1 MVARESNKLDLFL
14 GGRKIPSKA
23 RIPTPRGSCDGF
35 LLIMWS
41 QPAGLKIPDAS
52 YYRARYYDSNS
63 GRFLSEDPIRFE
75 GGINPYRYGAN
86 SPTSFIDPL
95 GLAECVYSV
104 AQHTMICTSNNPPPA
119 VGPQWQVQ
127 VGPNG
132 VASGADQCKNN
143 DDCVNSRNKGPITPG
158 RYRMNA
164 DTRPQHQGWGLYR
177 LEPWPHHW
185 YNGLLYD
192 LGLSRGGFELHIG
205 SVTFGCID
213 ADKTNSQAV
222 DQYHAMQFL
231 LQAEDGNNYLTVLP

>member
-1 MVARESNKLDLFL
+1 
-14 GGRKIPSKA
+14 
-23 RIPTPRGSCDGF
+23 
-35 LLIMWS
+35 
-41 QPAGLKIPDAS
+41 
-52 YYRARYYDSNS
+52 
-63 GRFLSEDPIRFE
+63 
-75 GGINPYRYGAN
+75 
-86 SPTSFIDPL
+86 
-95 GLAECVYSV
+95 
-104 AQHTMICTSNNPPPA
+104 
-119 VGPQWQVQ
+119 
-127 VGPNG
+127 
-132 VASGADQCKNN
+132 
-143 DDCVNSRNKGPITPG
+143 
-158 RYRMNA
+158 MNA

>member
-1 MVARESNKLDLFL
+1 M